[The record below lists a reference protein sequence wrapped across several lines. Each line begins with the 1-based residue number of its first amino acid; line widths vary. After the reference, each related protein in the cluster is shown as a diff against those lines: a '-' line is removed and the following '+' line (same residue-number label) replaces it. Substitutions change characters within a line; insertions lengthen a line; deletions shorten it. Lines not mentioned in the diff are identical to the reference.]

1 MKTILTTLTVLLL
14 FCGFSNNNLYA
25 NPSDNMINSSA
36 FETFDKYYPMQ
47 YDGRNIDV
55 RVIWEMENGEIYNVL
70 GGAAGER
77 LFSTRDVCFF
87 DADIVYLTSY
97 FNDMK
102 NNKKIEITGYVNT
115 TTGYAE
121 NVSMNPES
129 SQKSFL
135 DFIFLL

>member
-36 FETFDKYYPMQ
+36 SETFDKYYPMQ

-70 GGAAGER
+70 GGAAGR
-77 LFSTRDVCFF
+77 TSIFDKRCLF
-87 DADIVYLTSY
+87 L
-97 FNDMK
+97 
-102 NNKKIEITGYVNT
+102 
-115 TTGYAE
+115 
-121 NVSMNPES
+121 
-129 SQKSFL
+129 
-135 DFIFLL
+135 

>member
-36 FETFDKYYPMQ
+36 SETFDKYYPMQ

-87 DADIVYLTSY
+87 DADIVYLLSL
-97 FNDMK
+97 
-102 NNKKIEITGYVNT
+102 IHI
-115 TTGYAE
+115 
-121 NVSMNPES
+121 
-129 SQKSFL
+129 
-135 DFIFLL
+135 

>member
-115 TTGYAE
+115 TTGYA
-121 NVSMNPES
+121 
-129 SQKSFL
+129 
-135 DFIFLL
+135 DFELIDHGNGEWPWSLE

>member
-36 FETFDKYYPMQ
+36 SETFDKYYPMQ

-87 DADIVYLTSY
+87 DSDIVYLTSY
-97 FNDMK
+97 LNDMK

-115 TTGYAE
+115 TTGYA
-121 NVSMNPES
+121 
-129 SQKSFL
+129 
-135 DFIFLL
+135 DFELIDHGNGEWPWSLE

>member
-1 MKTILTTLTVLLL
+1 MKTMLITLTVLVL

-97 FNDMK
+97 LNDMK

-115 TTGYAE
+115 TTGYA
-121 NVSMNPES
+121 
-129 SQKSFL
+129 
-135 DFIFLL
+135 DFELIDHGNGEWPWSLE

>member
-77 LFSTRDVCFF
+77 LFSTSDVCFF

-97 FNDMK
+97 LNDMK

-115 TTGYAE
+115 TTGYA
-121 NVSMNPES
+121 
-129 SQKSFL
+129 
-135 DFIFLL
+135 DFELIDHGNGEWPWSLE

>member
-14 FCGFSNNNLYA
+14 FCRFSNNNLYA

-97 FNDMK
+97 LNDMK

-115 TTGYAE
+115 TTGYA
-121 NVSMNPES
+121 
-129 SQKSFL
+129 
-135 DFIFLL
+135 DFELIDHGNGEWPWSLE

>member
-1 MKTILTTLTVLLL
+1 MYYENNSNYAYCFIAL
-14 FCGFSNNNLYA
+14 CGFSNNNLYA

-97 FNDMK
+97 LNDMK

-115 TTGYAE
+115 TTGYA
-121 NVSMNPES
+121 
-129 SQKSFL
+129 
-135 DFIFLL
+135 DFELIDHGNGEWPWSLE

>member
-87 DADIVYLTSY
+87 DADIVYLKSY
-97 FNDMK
+97 LNDMK

-115 TTGYAE
+115 TNGYA
-121 NVSMNPES
+121 
-129 SQKSFL
+129 
-135 DFIFLL
+135 DFELIDHGNGEWPWSLE

>member
-36 FETFDKYYPMQ
+36 SETFDKYYPMQ

-70 GGAAGER
+70 GGAAGDR

-97 FNDMK
+97 LNDMK

-115 TTGYAE
+115 TTGYA
-121 NVSMNPES
+121 
-129 SQKSFL
+129 
-135 DFIFLL
+135 DFELIDHGNGEWPWSLE